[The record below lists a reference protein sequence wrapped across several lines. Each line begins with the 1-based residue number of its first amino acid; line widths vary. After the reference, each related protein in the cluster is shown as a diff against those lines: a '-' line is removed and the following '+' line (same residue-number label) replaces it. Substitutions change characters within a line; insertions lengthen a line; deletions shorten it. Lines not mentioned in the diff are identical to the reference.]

1 MLEDG
6 EVAGFYAPVHRALT
20 EPILLGGAPRAIA
33 IDNGPLAAA
42 IGVDLQHWIA
52 GGVLWLIGHLAAVWA
67 ANSDA
72 QYPDVTRR
80 HLRYPA
86 ILRVCGSLPL
96 ITLSHLPHPDP
107 HRPYSLP

>member
-1 MLEDG
+1 MLDDG

-33 IDNGPLAAA
+33 IANGTLAAA
-42 IGVDLQHWIA
+42 IGVGLQLWIA

-67 ANSDA
+67 AKRDV
-72 QYPDVTRR
+72 QFPDVARR

-86 ILRVCGSLPL
+86 SLRV
-96 ITLSHLPHPDP
+96 
-107 HRPYSLP
+107 